1 MEFISLHPFDTNIAA
16 SYIAALQGEQAPDPR
31 WAAWWRDDLRTAL
44 PELARGSEAAAN
56 RLTTGLALAMTT
68 EHPAFLQEGF
78 GFTTWEARVDR
89 GIGMLMRPPARVF
102 VDAGI
107 DRRLVEDM
115 PIRIDLQ
122 GGMMGGAYVPDRL
135 MDKLDELLDQRLER
149 MAQRLKDAE
158 FDPFP
163 MIGLMR
169 QAVDYARERNLGLYE
184 AIDVVLPGMSVVRA
198 ADKKAMDPALRARIE
213 AAITPEKKPGLFGR
227 LFGKKRPD
235 SGHGPVV

>member
-1 MEFISLHPFDTNIAA
+1 MEFISLHPFDMKVAEA
-16 SYIAALQGEQAPDPR
+16 YIAAVQGKADPDPR
-31 WAAWWRDDLRTAL
+31 WAPWWNEDLRTAL
-44 PELARGSEAAAN
+44 SELAEGRESAAN
-56 RLTTGLALAMTT
+56 RLTTGLAMAMMT

-89 GIGMLMRPPARVF
+89 GVGMLMRPPARIF
-102 VDAGI
+102 VDAGL
-107 DRRLVEDM
+107 DRRLVENM

-149 MAQRLKDAE
+149 MAKRLKDAE

-169 QAVDYARERNLGLYE
+169 QAVDYAKERNLGLYE
-184 AIDVVLPGMSVVRA
+184 AIDVVVPGMNVVRA
-198 ADKKAMDPALRARIE
+198 AEKKQMDPALRQRIE
-213 AAITPEKKPGLFGR
+213 AAITPEKKPGIFGR
-227 LFGKKRPD
+227 LFGKKRQE
-235 SGHGPVV
+235 GGT

>member
-1 MEFISLHPFDTNIAA
+1 MEFISLHPFDMKIAET
-16 SYIAALQGEQAPDPR
+16 YIAAVQGRAEPDPR

-44 PELARGSEAAAN
+44 AELAEGREAAAN

-68 EHPAFLQEGF
+68 GHPAFLQEGF

-89 GIGMLMRPPARVF
+89 GVGMLMRPPARIF
-102 VDAGI
+102 VDAGV
-107 DRRLVEDM
+107 DRRVVENM

-149 MAQRLKDAE
+149 MAKRLKEAE

-184 AIDVVLPGMSVVRA
+184 AIDVVVPGMNVVRA
-198 ADKKAMDPALRARIE
+198 ADKKQMDQALRARIE

-235 SGHGPVV
+235 GDQQPM